1 MAQELLATRPEAVMV
16 TPSGYMMVDYDLI
29 DVKQMTLEAY
39 LAAQVAI

>member
-29 DVKQMTLEAY
+29 DVKQMTLDAY
-39 LAAQVAI
+39 LAARIDA